1 MKAILLA
8 AGKGSRISDNIG
20 PIPKSTLEIEGKPII
35 RRTVEM
41 LIGEGI
47 EVAVCT
53 GYRYQNIEDA
63 LHGLNVKY
71 FNNPF
76 YDVTNNIASLW
87 FARDFIKDDDCL
99 ILSADVVFNEDV
111 LQLLIS
117 ARGDLIM
124 VTDSTRIEDGD
135 YFFSKS
141 VDGKIQKYGPDIP
154 LGERDCEYV
163 GLDKISKKYSS
174 DFAETLNRM
183 VVAGE
188 TQCYFEYVFFSYIG
202 QENPSLTTLDIAG
215 CTWREIDRID
225 DYEKAVSEFHLPK
238 EF

>member
-20 PIPKSTLEIEGKPII
+20 PIPKSTLEIGGKPII

-41 LIGEGI
+41 LINKDI

-53 GYRYQNIEDA
+53 GYRRENIENA
-63 LHGLNVKY
+63 LYGLSVTY

-76 YDVTNNIASLW
+76 FDVTNNIASLW

-99 ILSADVVFNEDV
+99 ILSADVVFNEDL

-117 ARGDLIM
+117 AEGDLVM

-135 YFFSKS
+135 YFFCKS
-141 VDGKIQKYGPDIP
+141 QDGKIKKYGPDIP
-154 LGERDCEYV
+154 IEERDCEYV
-163 GLDKISKKYSS
+163 GLDKISKKYAGS
-174 DFAETLNRM
+174 FTETLNNM
-183 VVAGE
+183 VVNGN

-202 QENPSLTTLDIAG
+202 QEYPSLTTLDIAG

-225 DYEKAVSEFHLPK
+225 DYEKAVNEFHLLK